1 MRVFGLH
8 PDQVLARAPA
18 AELRAS
24 DTPAGAMI
32 YGAVGL
38 GVVSVIAYSIW
49 AYKLI
54 GGTGAMYASVA
65 AVYIGLSGMV
75 LSRLVVGPGATGR
88 FAALFAIAFLAYAV
102 AWCVFWF
109 GLKGKYY
116 ADLWGAAAG
125 LAAMTWL
132 VQNAF
137 GKTDGFWCAFGVL
150 MGLHSLGYYLGGALH
165 AAIRGPVGQLLW
177 GAAHGLGFGAGVGYL
192 VYRAQE
198 PLKLRLRPAVPA

>member
-18 AELRAS
+18 AELRATGTLS
-24 DTPAGAMI
+24 GAML

-38 GVVSVIAYSIW
+38 GVVSVIAYSPW
-49 AYKLI
+49 AFHLAR
-54 GGTGAMYASVA
+54 GAAMYAAVA
-65 AVYIGLSGMV
+65 AIYIVLTGIV
-75 LSRLVVGPGATGR
+75 LSRLVIGPGATGR
-88 FAALFAIAFLAYAV
+88 FAGVFALAFLAYAV

-132 VQNAF
+132 VHQAF
-137 GKTDGFWCAFGVL
+137 GKNDGFWCAFGVL

-165 AAIRGPVGQLLW
+165 ASVPGSAGMLLW
-177 GAAHGLGFGAGVGYL
+177 GAAHGLGFGAGAGYL